1 MRLSNPLSLLF
12 AAAQVCTAAP
22 TFYWPPWMTGIVSTS
37 WLAAHSWDPTI
48 QIIDTR
54 SAADYAAGHI
64 PKAINIPWAVPLSA
78 WISYGPDDLLLQLP
92 EDNYL
97 FGNLSA
103 AGISKSK
110 RIIISSS
117 KATPPYPQ
125 AEAARIAMT
134 MKLAG
139 FPLVHV
145 LNGGITKWHA
155 EGRTVTTTVPTITPS
170 GVTGSLDRTDIVDR
184 EYVHAAINNKIILDA
199 RDPSVYNGSVT
210 EQWASKPG
218 HIPSAKNL
226 PTVSLLDSNGNYKER
241 AALAEL
247 VESVIGDDVDKDTEI
262 IVYCG
267 VGGYA
272 GGIYWVLNTVLGFC
286 NVKFYDGSSQ
296 DWVKVYDMEL

>member
-1 MRLSNPLSLLF
+1 MRLQNPLSLLL
-12 AAAQVCTAAP
+12 ASANLCVAAP

-37 WLAAHSWDPTI
+37 WLAQHSWDPFI
-48 QIIDTR
+48 LVIDTR
-54 SAADYAAGHI
+54 PAAEYAAGHI
-64 PKAINIPWAVPLSA
+64 PKAVNIPWAVPLSA

-92 EDNYL
+92 QDDYL

-103 AGISKSK
+103 AGVSKLR

-134 MKLAG
+134 MQLAG

-145 LNGGITKWHA
+145 LNGGITKWQA
-155 EGRTVTTTVPTITPS
+155 EGRVVTTVVPSITPS
-170 GVTGSLDRTDIVDR
+170 GITGSLDRSDIVDR
-184 EYVHAAINNKIILDA
+184 EYVKAAINNKIILDA
-199 RDPSVYNGSVT
+199 RDPSVYNGSVV

-218 HIPSAKNL
+218 HIPSAKSL
-226 PTVSLLDSNGNYKER
+226 PTASLLDLQGNYKDK
-241 AALAEL
+241 AALADV
-247 VESVIGDDVDKDTEI
+247 VESVIGTDVDKDTEI

-272 GGIYWVLNTVLGFC
+272 GAVYWVLNTVLGFC